1 MGCGLKRILQLKE
14 AIQYQSIKIFD
25 DIKDIT
31 LECDYSWSVDGVCWT
46 SWTNYNTYELVCSNI
61 ESDFYLRILLKG
73 GFHSIQLNNF
83 KTDCYSICLDT
94 GNIFLNDFCEQG
106 NLFQPYNNLD
116 CALLLQQQLADSIV
130 CMFGIPIYYIR
141 VNPNKNSADYTFKE
155 YSLNQVEDI
164 KQLKLMIPDGTMPSS
179 NPKLTEF
186 DFEWEIDWET
196 ELGKN
201 SFAKAFGDNAFPKR
215 GDYVYIPM
223 MKRMWM
229 VNSAYDE
236 KNEGLMWRSTTWK
249 LTLVKYSENT
259 NVDTNI
265 FEGIID
271 NWTSNTY
278 ENIFGGLELNEQER
292 EVGSTP
298 FTNREFT
305 PTNLVN
311 IFMEDAVRKQYT
323 KYDAL
328 VLDKQ
333 YNQKSIVVGRNI
345 YKFKKENGCIT
356 YQKQICGDSGTI
368 MFILET
374 PGALKNILERNIVNF
389 GPIISKLSYCPDNQL
404 FKISFDDLEQTLEP
418 FKSYMVFLKWN
429 RINFTKELCVY
440 EYIHDKEVPV
450 YKLKPFLYE
459 FDFNN
464 PTCEL
469 VGIYNNDFCLETG
482 KDCYITGY
490 PVSLTNIKYY
500 NTYLDNENSIK
511 ESVKYST
518 QHENCVINDLARP
531 IEEGHGYIVK

>member
-1 MGCGLKRILQLKE
+1 MSCLKRILQLKE
-14 AIQYQSIKIFD
+14 AIQYQSISIFD

-46 SWTNYNTYELVCSNI
+46 SWANYMTYEKVCQYL

-73 GFHSIQLNNF
+73 GFQSISLNGF
-83 KTDCYSICLDT
+83 KTNCYNICLDT
-94 GNIFLNDFCEQG
+94 GNVFMNDFCEQG

-116 CALLLQQQLADSIV
+116 CALLLQQQLADTIV
-130 CMFGIPIYYIR
+130 CMFGIPVYYIR
-141 VNPNKNSADYTFKE
+141 VNPNKDTADYTFKE
-155 YSLNQVEDI
+155 YSLNYVEDI

-186 DFEWEIDWET
+186 DFEWEVDWET

-201 SFAKAFGDNAFPKR
+201 AFAKAFGDNAFPKR
-215 GDYVYIPM
+215 GDYIYIPM
-223 MKRMWM
+223 MKRMWE

-249 LTLVKYSENT
+249 LNLIKYSEKTNT
-259 NVDTNI
+259 DSGY
-265 FEGIID
+265 FESLID

-278 ENIFGGLELNEQER
+278 ENIFGELETNEQER
-292 EVGSTP
+292 MVGTTP
-298 FTNREFT
+298 FTNKEFA

-333 YNQKSIVVGRNI
+333 YNQKSIVIGRNI

-356 YQKQICGDSGTI
+356 YQKQICGDCGTI

-374 PGALKNILERNIVNF
+374 PGALKDVLERNIINF
-389 GPIISKLSYCPDNQL
+389 GPVMATLGYDPTTQL
-404 FKISFDDLEQTLEP
+404 FNISFDDLSQILEP

-429 RINFTKELCVY
+429 RANYTKELCVY
-440 EYIHDKEVPV
+440 EYIHDNEVPI
-450 YKLKPFLYE
+450 YKLQPFLYE
-459 FDFNN
+459 FDFQN
-464 PTCEL
+464 PKCEM
-469 VGIYNNDFCLETG
+469 VGIYNNDFHLESG
-482 KDCYITGY
+482 MDCYITGY
-490 PVSLTNIKYY
+490 PVALANIKYY
-500 NTYLDNENSIK
+500 NIYLDNENAIK
-511 ESVKYST
+511 ESVKYTT
-518 QHENCVINDLARP
+518 QHTNCVINDLARP

>member
-73 GFHSIQLNNF
+73 GFHSILLNNF

-292 EVGSTP
+292 EVGTTP
-298 FTNREFT
+298 FTNREFA

-374 PGALKNILERNIVNF
+374 PGTLKNILERNIVNF
-389 GPIISKLSYCPDNQL
+389 GPIISKLSYNPDNQL

-440 EYIHDKEVPV
+440 EYIHDKDVPV

-459 FDFNN
+459 FDFQN
-464 PTCEL
+464 PIREL
-469 VGIYNNDFCLETG
+469 VGMYNNDFCLETG

-500 NTYLDNENSIK
+500 NAYLDNENSIK

>member
-14 AIQYQSIKIFD
+14 AIQYQPIKIFD

-46 SWTNYNTYELVCSNI
+46 SWTNYNTYELVCRNI

-215 GDYVYIPM
+215 GDYIYIPM

-278 ENIFGGLELNEQER
+278 ENIFGELELNEQER
-292 EVGSTP
+292 EVGTTP
-298 FTNREFT
+298 FTNKEFT

-374 PGALKNILERNIVNF
+374 PGTLKNILERNIVNF
-389 GPIISKLSYCPDNQL
+389 GPIISKLSYYPDNQS
-404 FKISFDDLEQTLEP
+404 FKISFDDLEQTLDP

-459 FDFNN
+459 FDFQN
-464 PTCEL
+464 PICEL
-469 VGIYNNDFCLETG
+469 VGIYNNDFYLETG

>member
-14 AIQYQSIKIFD
+14 AIQYQSVKIFD

-73 GFHSIQLNNF
+73 GFHSILLNNF

-94 GNIFLNDFCEQG
+94 GNVFLNDFCEQG

-116 CALLLQQQLADSIV
+116 CALLLQQQLSDSIV
-130 CMFGIPIYYIR
+130 CMFGIPIYYIK
-141 VNPNKNSADYTFKE
+141 VNPNKTSVDYTFKE

-292 EVGSTP
+292 EVGTTP
-298 FTNREFT
+298 FTNKEFT

-374 PGALKNILERNIVNF
+374 PGTLKNILERNIVNF
-389 GPIISKLSYCPDNQL
+389 GPIISKLCYNPDNQL
-404 FKISFDDLEQTLEP
+404 FKILFDDLEQTLEP

-440 EYIHDKEVPV
+440 EYIHDKDVPV

-464 PTCEL
+464 PICEL
-469 VGIYNNDFCLETG
+469 VGMYNNDFCLETG